1 MDYESG
7 RRHDGAEPD
16 RAAPYY
22 LQSPAPGSVR
32 LAASAPGG
40 GSLSSY
46 QYSDAETARQIEMA
60 PALFRRAVF
69 CGRKASDFAVR
80 SINRAVIAE
89 ETKK

>member
-40 GSLSSY
+40 GSF
-46 QYSDAETARQIEMA
+46 YSHQEIARQLAQA
-60 PALFRRAVF
+60 PALFARSVF